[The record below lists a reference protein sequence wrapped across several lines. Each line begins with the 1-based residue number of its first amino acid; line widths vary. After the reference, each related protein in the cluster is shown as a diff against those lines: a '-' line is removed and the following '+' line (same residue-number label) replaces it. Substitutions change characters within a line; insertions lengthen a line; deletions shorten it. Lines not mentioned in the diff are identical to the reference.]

1 VWAVPTL
8 SMSWPAWRGN
18 WYTCPLLFAFIR
30 VYFILLFLDFF
41 IFILPIDR
49 NIITCLFCGS
59 CVEQRAPNVLGVKL
73 TGKLRGW
80 ASPKDVIL
88 KLAGKLTVRGGTGSI
103 IEYFGPGVE
112 TLSCTGIL
120 TPQRLGVCVCG
131 GARAIRV
138 CGGAC
143 ACAALLMPSHGR
155 RNGYDL

>member
-1 VWAVPTL
+1 
-8 SMSWPAWRGN
+8 
-18 WYTCPLLFAFIR
+18 
-30 VYFILLFLDFF
+30 
-41 IFILPIDR
+41 
-49 NIITCLFCGS
+49 LFCGS

-120 TPQRLGVCVCG
+120 TPHRLCVRVCG
-131 GARAIRV
+131 GARAIHV

-143 ACAALLMPSHGR
+143 ACAVLLMPLCGR